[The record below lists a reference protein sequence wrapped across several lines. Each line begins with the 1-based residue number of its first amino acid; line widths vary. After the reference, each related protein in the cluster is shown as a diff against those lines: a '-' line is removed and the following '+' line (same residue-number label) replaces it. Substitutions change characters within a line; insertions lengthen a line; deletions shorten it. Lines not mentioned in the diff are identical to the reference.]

1 MMMNAY
7 DKIYLE
13 SARKSLARMCDYAVY
28 DLKYDLEEFFDM
40 FITSSYAKRF
50 EYGEATVVAGH
61 SGVELAYDI
70 LDENGKFS
78 LHIEPQY
85 TVNRS
90 KEYWFGWAL
99 AYYQWYTGLSFAEII
114 KYVPVKKIL
123 KLYSPYH
130 EMDIRHFVNKM
141 NELYLE
147 EKKVTNLK
155 IRRKKL
161 GVSQSKL
168 SELTGIPVRTIQQYE
183 QRQKNINK
191 AQAEYLVILARVLYC
206 RVEDLI
212 EKV

>member
-1 MMMNAY
+1 MMNAY

-40 FITSSYAKRF
+40 FIKSSYAKRF
-50 EYGEATVVAGH
+50 EHGESNVVAGH

-70 LDENGKFS
+70 LDETGKLS
-78 LHIEPQY
+78 LRIEPQY
-85 TVNRS
+85 TMNKS
-90 KEYWFGWAL
+90 KEYWLGWAL

-114 KYVPVKKIL
+114 KYVPIKKIL

-130 EMDIRHFVNKM
+130 EMDVRHFVNKM
-141 NELYLE
+141 NELYWE
-147 EKKVTNLK
+147 TKKETNLK

-161 GVSQSKL
+161 GISQSKL
-168 SELTGIPVRTIQQYE
+168 AELTGIAVRTIQQYE
-183 QRQKNINK
+183 QRQRDINK
-191 AQAEYLVILARVLYC
+191 AKAEYLVILARVLYC
-206 RVEDLI
+206 NVEDLM